1 MRLLAPPPF
10 SRRGGVIALLIR
22 LFIVVL
28 VCGALAWPQSGHA
41 EDVKLRYTTSTQ
53 VLEGQS
59 ATLTVMI
66 STGLKNVTVTLTPKK
81 KGAKS
86 KVLKHG
92 SASANQELN
101 FSWKPAGKGPQNYS
115 AKVEATS
122 SSGTALNW
130 EFDFAFE
137 VSAAMVVNVYTKK
150 ADLEQGRIYFSAS
163 QPVAEVSLQVLGE
176 GLKVLTES
184 KKTYKGKKGDLS
196 IDYTPPKGEVIVR
209 MTLKITGTNG
219 IWVSQ
224 NLIPFSIEIPS
235 EHVPFDSNKHNIRTD
250 AKPVLD
256 ASLREIKDKV
266 NRFGKDI
273 ELELYVAGYT
283 DTVGKP
289 DDNRKLSGRR
299 AKAIAQYFRQN
310 GIKIPIYYQ
319 GFGEDAL
326 AVGTPDNTDN
336 EANRRVVYV
345 IANMPPRG
353 ANFPHQRWKLL
364 K

>member
-1 MRLLAPPPF
+1 MP
-10 SRRGGVIALLIR
+10 LLIR
-22 LFIVVL
+22 VLIVGL
-28 VCGALAWPQSGHA
+28 TLGALAWPQSGYA
-41 EDVKLRYTTSTQ
+41 EDVKIRYATSTQ
-53 VLEGQS
+53 VVQGQD
-59 ATLTVMI
+59 ATLTVKI
-66 STGLKNVTVTLTPKK
+66 STRLKNVKVTLTPTT
-81 KGAKS
+81 KGAATS
-86 KVLKHG
+86 QVFNHG
-92 SASANQELN
+92 PAGADEELN
-101 FSWKPAGKGPQNYS
+101 FSWTPKGKGTQAYR

-130 EFDFAFE
+130 DFDFTFD
-137 VSAAMVVNVYTKK
+137 VSPAMVVNVYTKK
-150 ADLEQGRIYFSAS
+150 ADLEQGRIYFAAS
-163 QPVAEVSLQVLGE
+163 QPVAEVTLQVLGE
-176 GLKVLTES
+176 GRKVLTES

-196 IDYTPPKGEVIVR
+196 IDYTPPAGEVILL
-209 MTLKITGTNG
+209 MTLKVTGTNG

-235 EHVPFDSNKHNIRTD
+235 EYVPFDTNKHNIRPD
-250 AKPVLD
+250 AKPILD
-256 ASLREIKDKV
+256 ASLREIKDNV
-266 NRFGKDI
+266 ARYGKDI

-289 DDNRKLSGRR
+289 EANRKLSRKR
-299 AKAIAQYFRQN
+299 AKSIAQYFRKS

-326 AVGTPDNTDN
+326 AVGTPDNTDK

-353 ANFPHQRWKLL
+353 ANFPHQRWKQL